1 MFTVV
6 ATFAI
11 FLYITWER
19 TLNDKY
25 EEVKA
30 LSSFL
35 DKQLDD
41 TVLEIISAP
50 NLTNDE
56 KIQHLNVA
64 LQPSIDNVTASY
76 ENVGAGYYIKPL
88 NTIVAFGPDF
98 SPSGLID
105 ISPESQARTV
115 YKTAQDFEFHNYS
128 QTREGFVIA
137 NIHPLIRNGEIIGH
151 SWGNVLL
158 DDVLTMFKDDFL
170 TFLSI
175 LAAMLL
181 IAFIGSHLIT
191 KQFKKSLALFKN
203 HILHNEPLPENVR
216 FSHDFSEVYDAYT
229 CSRKALV
236 ESEQR
241 FKDVVNSFDGFVWE
255 IDKDGNY
262 TFVSSRMN
270 ELIGYEAE
278 ELLHVNVFQLLDKE
292 NHKIIKQA
300 FEQSLQNKRGFKDV
314 QFQQQRKDGQ
324 YVYLSSS
331 CIVLLDE
338 QGDVVRFRGATRDI
352 TVEKENEAHIHHL
365 AFYDQLTGL
374 PNRTSL
380 NRDLTT
386 FIEQDEPFAV
396 LFIDL
401 DQFKTVNDTLGHQI
415 GDTLITT
422 VAQRLQ
428 NTLQTNDRIY
438 RFGGDEFI
446 VVLRDYQTVDDLK
459 VKTSKL
465 LDAAT
470 SPLTLAEQTF
480 HTSISVGISIFK
492 EHGTT
497 ADALIRF
504 ADLAMYKAKN
514 AGKNQYMFFDASLEE
529 QAEEEFEISNLLVQ
543 ALAENQFELYYQ
555 PQVDLKSGQIC
566 GLEALVRWHHPTK
579 GFISPAKFIP
589 VAESSGMIVQL
600 GYTILQAACKMRKQ
614 LLDQG
619 IDTIRVAVNI
629 SLKQF
634 QQEDFIDQ
642 VLEILAATDLPGQ
655 YLELEITESIA
666 MDSPEIVIKKLNEL
680 RAYNIDIAID
690 DFGMGY
696 SSLNYLKRLP
706 IQQLKIDRAFIQD
719 IDQQNDYAIVKS
731 IISIAESLSLRVVAE
746 GVETELQLAK
756 LKSLHCDIIQG
767 FYYYKPKPAEE
778 IFALLNVTSEK

>member
-76 ENVGAGYYIKPL
+76 ENVGAGYYIKSL

-128 QTREGFVIA
+128 QTREGFVVA

-203 HILHNEPLPENVR
+203 HILHN
-216 FSHDFSEVYDAYT
+216 
-229 CSRKALV
+229 
-236 ESEQR
+236 
-241 FKDVVNSFDGFVWE
+241 
-255 IDKDGNY
+255 
-262 TFVSSRMN
+262 
-270 ELIGYEAE
+270 
-278 ELLHVNVFQLLDKE
+278 
-292 NHKIIKQA
+292 
-300 FEQSLQNKRGFKDV
+300 
-314 QFQQQRKDGQ
+314 
-324 YVYLSSS
+324 
-331 CIVLLDE
+331 
-338 QGDVVRFRGATRDI
+338 
-352 TVEKENEAHIHHL
+352 
-365 AFYDQLTGL
+365 
-374 PNRTSL
+374 
-380 NRDLTT
+380 
-386 FIEQDEPFAV
+386 
-396 LFIDL
+396 
-401 DQFKTVNDTLGHQI
+401 
-415 GDTLITT
+415 
-422 VAQRLQ
+422 
-428 NTLQTNDRIY
+428 
-438 RFGGDEFI
+438 
-446 VVLRDYQTVDDLK
+446 
-459 VKTSKL
+459 
-465 LDAAT
+465 
-470 SPLTLAEQTF
+470 
-480 HTSISVGISIFK
+480 
-492 EHGTT
+492 
-497 ADALIRF
+497 
-504 ADLAMYKAKN
+504 
-514 AGKNQYMFFDASLEE
+514 
-529 QAEEEFEISNLLVQ
+529 
-543 ALAENQFELYYQ
+543 
-555 PQVDLKSGQIC
+555 
-566 GLEALVRWHHPTK
+566 
-579 GFISPAKFIP
+579 
-589 VAESSGMIVQL
+589 
-600 GYTILQAACKMRKQ
+600 
-614 LLDQG
+614 
-619 IDTIRVAVNI
+619 
-629 SLKQF
+629 
-634 QQEDFIDQ
+634 
-642 VLEILAATDLPGQ
+642 
-655 YLELEITESIA
+655 
-666 MDSPEIVIKKLNEL
+666 
-680 RAYNIDIAID
+680 
-690 DFGMGY
+690 
-696 SSLNYLKRLP
+696 
-706 IQQLKIDRAFIQD
+706 
-719 IDQQNDYAIVKS
+719 DYAIVKS

-778 IFALLNVTSEK
+778 IFALLNVTTEK